1 MYSDYPSIV
10 FYILLLLMLSG
21 GIIFIARQSPQKFVF
36 QMAIWAGIF
45 LVVFVIIGFFTH
57 SFADHS
63 DTKKISVFD
72 STLIEQCLES
82 FYQGRPRDYPPKT
95 YIYKNDKLRG
105 MELVCYRKIITDK

>member
-21 GIIFIARQSPQKFVF
+21 GIIFVARQSPQKFVF
-36 QMAIWAGIF
+36 QMVIWAAIF

-63 DTKKISVFD
+63 GSEKISVSD
-72 STLIEQCLES
+72 ITLIEECLDS
-82 FYQGRPRDYPPKT
+82 FYQGRPRDYPQKT

-105 MELVCYRKIITDK
+105 MELVCYQKIITDN

>member
-1 MYSDYPSIV
+1 
-10 FYILLLLMLSG
+10 MLSG

-63 DTKKISVFD
+63 DTKKISVSD
-72 STLIEQCLES
+72 SILIEQCLDA

-105 MELVCYRKIITDK
+105 MELVCYQKIITDK

>member
-45 LVVFVIIGFFTH
+45 LVVFVIIGFFTN

>member
-36 QMAIWAGIF
+36 QMVIWAGIF
-45 LVVFVIIGFFTH
+45 LVVFVIISFFTH
-57 SFADHS
+57 SFAANS
-63 DTKKISVFD
+63 DSEKISVSD
-72 STLIEQCLES
+72 ITLIEECLDS

-105 MELVCYRKIITDK
+105 MELVCYQKIITDN

>member
-36 QMAIWAGIF
+36 QMAIWVGIF
-45 LVVFVIIGFFTH
+45 LVVFVIIGFFNH

-63 DTKKISVFD
+63 DTKKINVSD
-72 STLIEQCLES
+72 SILIEQCLDA

-105 MELVCYRKIITDK
+105 MELVCYRKITTDK

>member
-63 DTKKISVFD
+63 DTKKISVSD
-72 STLIEQCLES
+72 SILIEQCLDA

-105 MELVCYRKIITDK
+105 MELVCYQKIITDK

>member
-21 GIIFIARQSPQKFVF
+21 GIIFIAKQSPQKFVF

-45 LVVFVIIGFFTH
+45 LVVFVIIGFFTD

-63 DTKKISVFD
+63 DAEKISV
-72 STLIEQCLES
+72 SEITLIEECLDS

>member
-10 FYILLLLMLSG
+10 FYIFLLLMLSG

-45 LVVFVIIGFFTH
+45 LVVFVIIGFFNH

-63 DTKKISVFD
+63 DSEKISVSD
-72 STLIEQCLES
+72 ITLIEECLDS
-82 FYQGRPRDYPPKT
+82 FYQDVLK
-95 YIYKNDKLRG
+95 
-105 MELVCYRKIITDK
+105 